1 MMVIS
6 KARNAKIQICIG
18 LNSHGYF
25 LQKVTRNQGLLNET
39 GHESFI
45 NIHSQNYLVNYSP
58 FSCVGKMSITH
69 FINTGNLNASFVNK
83 LLTEELTWQTMQFQN
98 CHYNSKTIQKKITQ

>member
-1 MMVIS
+1 MQKFKYVFIS
-6 KARNAKIQICIG
+6 RFG
-18 LNSHGYF
+18 LNSHAYF

-83 LLTEELTWQTMQFQN
+83 ILTEELTWQTINF
-98 CHYNSKTIQKKITQ
+98 KVVVIIVKLFKKNKNKIRQ